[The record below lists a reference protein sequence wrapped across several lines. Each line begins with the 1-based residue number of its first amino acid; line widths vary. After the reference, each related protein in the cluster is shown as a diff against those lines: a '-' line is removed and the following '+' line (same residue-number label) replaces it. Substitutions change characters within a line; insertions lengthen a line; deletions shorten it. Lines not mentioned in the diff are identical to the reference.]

1 MKKSRYQLIITG
13 LMLLLAVLGCNLGKY
28 IESTS
33 DNANQSNSSQTT
45 NRQSTNSEVKKPVER
60 TTSEKTSDEPIRSTD
75 LIKAFEQDMNAAN
88 AKYKGKTILVSGKIT
103 NINDVAGV
111 KALFLRDS
119 ESETGLQTY
128 LANKDD
134 AKKVKVGDEIIVRGK
149 VRGDKFE
156 ILDDAVVVEVK

>member
-1 MKKSRYQLIITG
+1 MRNSRLQIIIPG
-13 LMLLLAVLGCNLGKY
+13 IFILSVALGCNFGKY
-28 IESTS
+28 FESS
-33 DNANQSNSSQTT
+33 SNNANQSNSAQTKNQQNT
-45 NRQSTNSEVKKPVER
+45 NTESK
-60 TTSEKTSDEPIRSTD
+60 TSAEKTSTEPIRSTE
-75 LIKAFEQDMNAAN
+75 LIKVFEEDMEAAN

-119 ESETGLQTY
+119 EKDTGLQTY
-128 LANKDD
+128 LEDNDD
-134 AKKVKVGDEIIVRGK
+134 AKKVKVGDEIVVRGK